1 MSNKTFKKAI
11 EIECSS
17 NEEKMEVGKLIHN
30 QLKGNQDYIDNNIIL
45 NIDEDCKVIVI
56 IFNECKEEPTIL
68 I

>member
-1 MSNKTFKKAI
+1 MDKKQFKKAI

-17 NEEKMEVGKLIHN
+17 NEEKMKVGELIHN

-45 NIDEDCKVIVI
+45 NVDEDCKVIVI
-56 IFNECKEEPTIL
+56 IFEECKEEPKIL